1 MRRRLKAGWK
11 RWQFW
16 GTWGRQ
22 IRVRDFQAAKE
33 IRDPELRSAFRS
45 KMPQAS
51 NGRISSWM
59 APVTRASRSPTY
71 TFTSLRMPKSG
82 R

>member
-1 MRRRLKAGWK
+1 MRWQSKVGWK
-11 RWQFW
+11 WWKFL
-16 GTWGRQ
+16 GDVGRQ
-22 IRVRDFQAAKE
+22 VRVRDFQAAKE
-33 IRDPELRSAFRS
+33 IRGPELRSVFRS
-45 KMPQAS
+45 MMPQAS

-71 TFTSLRMPKSG
+71 TFTSLRTPKSG

>member
-1 MRRRLKAGWK
+1 MRRRLKVGWK

-16 GTWGRQ
+16 GDVRRRVQ
-22 IRVRDFQAAKE
+22 VRDFEAEEE
-33 IRDPELRSAFRS
+33 IRGPEFPSTFRS
-45 KMPQAS
+45 MMPQAS
-51 NGRISSWM
+51 SGRISSWI
-59 APVTRASRSPTY
+59 APVTRASCSPTY